1 MAAKK
6 EEHKFGFVN
15 RYRQFN
21 DSLALKQKRE
31 KNSGEHST
39 AEINEQLRQ
48 WRLATARR
56 IGKP

>member
-6 EEHKFGFVN
+6 EENKFGFVS

-31 KNSGEHST
+31 RSSGEHST
-39 AEINEQLRQ
+39 AEINEMLRQ
-48 WRLATARR
+48 WRLTTARR
-56 IGKP
+56 IGKL